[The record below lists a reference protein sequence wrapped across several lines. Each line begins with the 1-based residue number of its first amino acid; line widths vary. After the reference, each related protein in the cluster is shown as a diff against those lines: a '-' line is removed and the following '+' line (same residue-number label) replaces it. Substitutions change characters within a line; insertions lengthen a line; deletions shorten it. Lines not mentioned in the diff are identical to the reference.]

1 MTKDKDGKDKEKIIK
16 FSSNTIYIPDGSN
29 PEILRNVFG
38 SFSRRP
44 PKAPPKLGSTTTPGQ
59 NW

>member
-29 PEILRNVFG
+29 PEILRNAFE

-44 PKAPPKLGSTTTPGQ
+44 PKAPPKLD
-59 NW
+59 